1 MIFLK
6 ILFFENNLR
15 AEESGVRGFRT
26 QLQRIE
32 FSCIR
37 YGGENVHKFHLEH
50 IAMVMMMMT
59 MMMMTMTMMTMM
71 MMTMMMMTLMMMMI
85 HYLHVYVYHQLVNL
99 DARVSEARYVEEK
112 RGMSCNLKCIFCS
125 VFLF

>member
-50 IAMVMMMMT
+50 IAMVMM
-59 MMMMTMTMMTMM
+59 TMM

-112 RGMSCNLKCIFCS
+112 RGMGCNLKCIFCS